1 VEEWRANKWR
11 KEEDGY
17 TSGGSSNDKV
27 EKGEARREEEDGYTS
42 GGSSNDEV
50 SSKIFYLVSSNNF
63 SSFILFL
70 LF

>member
-50 SSKIFYLVSSNNF
+50 KKGEARRRWKKHK
-63 SSFILFL
+63 
-70 LF
+70 